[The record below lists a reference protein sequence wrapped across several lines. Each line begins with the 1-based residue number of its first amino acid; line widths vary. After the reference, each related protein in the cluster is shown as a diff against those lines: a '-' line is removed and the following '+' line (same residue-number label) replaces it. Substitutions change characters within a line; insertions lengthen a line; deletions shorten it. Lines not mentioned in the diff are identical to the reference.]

1 VWIAAIILATHLSRL
16 ILGFNVRE
24 LYNVVGMYPSNMMY
38 HPSLFCCWTK
48 LCRDVACWCGSG
60 GGWSCEMEA
69 MPDVIALIVEGK
81 NLDLMSDFRSDVN
94 ASVLINFEFVL

>member
-1 VWIAAIILATHLSRL
+1 
-16 ILGFNVRE
+16 
-24 LYNVVGMYPSNMMY
+24 MKY

-69 MPDVIALIVEGK
+69 MPDVIALIVDGK
-81 NLDLMSDFRSDVN
+81 NLDLKSDLLSDVN
-94 ASVLINFEFVL
+94 ASVLVNFALLLEQQYKWNCVSGSAQKGQFGE